1 MPRLTDTGRAVTLDL
16 HGATVDDGLDLARR
30 VVRIASER
38 GRSSVR
44 IVHGASTSS
53 RAYRNRTLKHALH
66 RLADD
71 GDWPARV
78 TSALR
83 RDGEI
88 VLGLPLG
95 ARTDPTR
102 ITLAD
107 VL

>member
-1 MPRLTDTGRAVTLDL
+1 MPRLTDTGRVVTLDL
-16 HGATVDDGLDLARR
+16 HGATVDEGVGMARR
-30 VVRIASER
+30 AVRLAAER

-88 VLGLPLG
+88 VLGLPLSAPPDP
-95 ARTDPTR
+95 AR
-102 ITLAD
+102 IALAD